1 MKSRLITGGIFIILL
16 TGIYVT
22 VIRPFVD
29 QAREALSGSFQE
41 LEGIDEQ
48 WQDLGVPES
57 FTGPVGDLP
66 AIPERMLDVPEE
78 MFEGLT
84 VFMGQDGETFI
95 QTYLE
100 VTKDGLVKTT
110 ASAGNKIAL
119 IPVARQWETTDGEPA
134 GCSSRFKITKAD
146 PWEQDNH
153 FYVTVE
159 FIGSEGQRLVSC
171 TNYISPEFTTEWV
184 VDVEE
189 YAELSA
195 PWCGL
200 VVITVQDDISDPP
213 DLLSQKYQVQ
223 VEALTFCDCL
233 E

>member
-1 MKSRLITGGIFIILL
+1 MLLIL
-16 TGIYVT
+16 TSLFMT
-22 VIRPFVD
+22 VIRPLVNE
-29 QAREALSGSFQE
+29 ARETFSDSLQE
-41 LEGIDEQ
+41 LKGIDER

-78 MFEGLT
+78 MLKGLT
-84 VFMGQDGETFI
+84 VFMTQDGETFI
-95 QTYLE
+95 QTCLN
-100 VTKDGLVKTT
+100 VTEDGIVETT

-119 IPVARQWETTDGEPA
+119 IPIARQWETADGEPG
-134 GCSSRFKITKAD
+134 GCSSQFKIVKAG
-146 PWEQDNH
+146 PWEQDDQ

-159 FIGSEGQRLVSC
+159 FVGSEGERIASY
-171 TNYISPEFTTEWV
+171 TNYMSPGFMTEWV

-189 YAELSA
+189 YSELPA
-195 PWCGL
+195 PWCGF
-200 VVITVQDDISDPP
+200 VVITVRDDVSDPP
-213 DLLSQKYQVQ
+213 DLLSQKYQVR

>member
-1 MKSRLITGGIFIILL
+1 MKRRLITGGIFLILL

-29 QAREALSGSFQE
+29 QAREVLSGSLQD
-41 LEGIDEQ
+41 LEGVDER

-57 FTGPVGDLP
+57 FTVPVEDLP
-66 AIPERMLDVPEE
+66 AIPEQMLNVPEE
-78 MFEGLT
+78 MLQGLI
-84 VFMGQDGETFI
+84 VIVMQDSETFI
-95 QTYLE
+95 EIYLK
-100 VTKDGLVKTT
+100 VTEDGLVKTA
-110 ASAGNKIAL
+110 ASAGNKIAI
-119 IPVARQWETTDGEPA
+119 IPVARQWETADGEPA
-134 GCSSRFKITKAD
+134 ECSSRFKITKAD
-146 PWEQDNH
+146 PWEQDDH

-159 FIGSEGQRLVSC
+159 FVGDEGQRLVSC
-171 TNYISPEFTTEWV
+171 TNYVAPEFTTEWV

-189 YAELSA
+189 YAELPA

-200 VVITVQDDISDPP
+200 VVITVRDDISDPP